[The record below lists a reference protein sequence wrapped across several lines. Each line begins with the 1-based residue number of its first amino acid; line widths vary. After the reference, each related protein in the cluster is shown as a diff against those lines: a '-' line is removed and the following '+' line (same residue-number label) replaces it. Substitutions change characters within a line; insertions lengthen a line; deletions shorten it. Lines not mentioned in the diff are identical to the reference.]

1 MDKIKL
7 GISSCL
13 LGENVRYDGR
23 HKFDQCLKDTL
34 GELVEWIGVCPE
46 VECGLGVPREA
57 MYLTDSPESPRL
69 ITKITNIDH
78 TDKMLK
84 WAGARLEQ
92 LEKEKLAGFIFK
104 SGSPSCGLKEV
115 LSEKRT
121 GIFAK
126 KFIAHFKLMPVED
139 SDSLR
144 DDKIREKFV
153 KKTHAFRKASSSS

>member
-13 LGENVRYDGR
+13 LGENVRYDGANKLD
-23 HKFDQCLKDTL
+23 HYLEDKLGKF
-34 GELVEWIGVCPE
+34 VEWVGVCPE
-46 VECGLGVPREA
+46 AECGLGVPREP
-57 MYLTDSPESPRL
+57 MYLIGEPESPRL
-69 ITKITNIDH
+69 VTRNSGIDH
-78 TDKMLK
+78 TDRMLK
-84 WAGARLEQ
+84 WASIRLEQ
-92 LEKEKLAGFIFK
+92 LEKEELAGFIFK

-126 KFIAHFKLMPVED
+126 EFTAHFRFTPVED

-144 DDKIREKFV
+144 DDKTREEFI
-153 KKTHAFRKASSSS
+153 KKAHVFKKASSSS